1 MNKKLKII
9 LFCLLATLVVGSFIF
24 AIVDPV
30 LFKECLDYVIDI
42 LNKPLPIIGIT
53 TGTLLFFIWRL
64 IVSTNYGEKKI
75 KSYDEKLCEIENAKD
90 KLIETANA
98 KIEELKSE
106 NVKLRGRLVEI
117 CSLSANKKI
126 KNYGKG
132 LENYGEE
139 RINNSAEEE

>member
-1 MNKKLKII
+1 MNKTLKII
-9 LFCLLATLVVGSFIF
+9 LFCLLAALVVGCFIF

-30 LFKECLDYVIDI
+30 LFKKCLDYLIEI
-42 LNKPLPIIGIT
+42 INKPLPIIGIT
-53 TGTLLFFIWRL
+53 TGTLLLFIWRL
-64 IVSTNYGEKKI
+64 IVSTNYGKKKI
-75 KSYDEKLCEIENAKD
+75 KSYDEKLHEIK
-90 KLIETANA
+90 TANA
-98 KIEELKSE
+98 EIEKLKSE

-139 RINNSAEEE
+139 RINNSTEEE

>member
-1 MNKKLKII
+1 MKKTLKII
-9 LFCLLATLVVGSFIF
+9 LFCLLAVLVVGCFIF
-24 AIVDPV
+24 AIVDPA
-30 LFKECLDYVIDI
+30 LFKKCLDYAIDI

-64 IVSTNYGEKKI
+64 IVSTNYGKKKI
-75 KSYDEKLCEIENAKD
+75 KSYDEKLYEIENTKD
-90 KLIETANA
+90 ELIKTADA
-98 KIEELKSE
+98 EIEKLKSE

-126 KNYGKG
+126 KNYGKE

-139 RINNSAEEE
+139 TVDNKPKEE

>member
-1 MNKKLKII
+1 MNKTLKII
-9 LFCLLATLVVGSFIF
+9 LFCLLAALVVGCFIF

-30 LFKECLDYVIDI
+30 LFKKCLDYLIEI
-42 LNKPLPIIGIT
+42 INKPLPIIGIT
-53 TGTLLFFIWRL
+53 TGTLLIFIWRL
-64 IVSTNYGEKKI
+64 IVSTNYGKAKI

-139 RINNSAEEE
+139 RINNSTEEE